1 MRSSYES
8 YVSLC
13 GCGSVGGRGLAK
25 KRLVKTRPVL
35 ASWASEAR
43 LVCTVQLYISVRGD
57 STLMGN
63 YTTIT
68 SSLIKLRATG
78 LIQPCDPAVRAHSS
92 LRRSDIIQSVLQRR
106 TANWWCCYVYGSVS
120 QLKSGLPLQSHVT
133 PSNYSL
139 MFPTLCYLLKC
150 KYIKNTFVSL
160 FWVLFWVGRFSK
172 DVYQTKVLFQ
182 NGKSNLWKNRHLLW
196 HINDVTLENTSP

>member
-13 GCGSVGGRGLAK
+13 GCGSVGGLGLAK

-35 ASWASEAR
+35 ASWAFEVR

-63 YTTIT
+63 YTTIS
-68 SSLIKLRATG
+68 SSLIKPRATR
-78 LIQPCDPAVRAHSS
+78 LIQPCDPVVRAHSS
-92 LRRSDIIQSVLQRR
+92 LHCSDIIQSVLQRR
-106 TANWWCCYVYGSVS
+106 TANWWCCYVSGSVS
-120 QLKSGLPLQSHVT
+120 QLESGLPLQSHVT

-139 MFPTLCYLLKC
+139 MFPTLCYLIKC
-150 KYIKNTFVSL
+150 KYLKIL
-160 FWVLFWVGRFSK
+160 FESYSGWFGSQRSSTKQKVYFKMDNLASEKLTPATKSK
-172 DVYQTKVLFQ
+172 II
-182 NGKSNLWKNRHLLW
+182 W
-196 HINDVTLENTSP
+196 H